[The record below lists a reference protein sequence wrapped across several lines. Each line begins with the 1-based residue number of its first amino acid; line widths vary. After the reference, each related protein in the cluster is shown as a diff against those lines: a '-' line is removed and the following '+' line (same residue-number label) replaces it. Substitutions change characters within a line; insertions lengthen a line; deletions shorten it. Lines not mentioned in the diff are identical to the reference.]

1 MKRFNETRRPIT
13 ALVWLGLALLSV
25 AAAAA
30 QDTYSTSNV
39 RDLVR
44 RVEDR
49 TDEFRKAVD
58 KFLDRSRLDGS
69 KLEDDLNAVVK
80 RFEKATNTLRRKSD
94 RMAGYQEVRGEVD
107 EVVAQGREVNVIIKG
122 GKWDSNIKSRWNRL
136 RAAINE
142 LGRVYRTPRI

>member
-1 MKRFNETRRPIT
+1 MRPI
-13 ALVWLGLALLSV
+13 
-25 AAAAA
+25 
-30 QDTYSTSNV
+30 
-39 RDLVR
+39 R
-44 RVEDR
+44 RY
-49 TDEFRKAVD
+49 
-58 KFLDRSRLDGS
+58 
-69 KLEDDLNAVVK
+69 
-80 RFEKATNTLRRKSD
+80 D